1 MIFIISGALYSAFEV
16 ALLSL
21 VLKNV
26 LKGNMTNSVIFLL
39 LKFISYGAAFSLVYF
54 FFMESV
60 KLLGIGYAAGVVAAI
75 PVILLFSK
83 RNDKKETSNKG
94 DDNK

>member
-1 MIFIISGALYSAFEV
+1 MVFIISGALYGAFEV

-39 LKFISYGAAFSLVYF
+39 AKFISYGVAFSLVYF

-60 KLLGIGYAAGVVAAI
+60 KLLGIGYAAGIVAAI
-75 PVILLFSK
+75 PVILLLSK
-83 RNDKKETSNKG
+83 RNNEKENSSKG